1 MKKFSSSQVFRLLA
15 EELQCSFSPQALTEL
30 AKQTQFVQRTSK
42 FRAQDLSSL
51 CIGMGQDTASH
62 SLARLCGI
70 LESETGVLISPE
82 GLNLRL
88 NTKAVEFLRS
98 LFSRLLQKQLLST
111 MPLPSSFSAYFRRI
125 RILDATRGHH
135 IKKRKLYV

>member
-1 MKKFSSSQVFRLLA
+1 MTTLSISQVFRLLA
-15 EELQCSFSPQALTEL
+15 EELQRSFSPQVLTEL

-51 CIGMGQDTASH
+51 CIRIGQDIASY
-62 SLARLCGI
+62 SLTRLCGG

-98 LFSRLLQKQLLST
+98 LFSRLL
-111 MPLPSSFSAYFRRI
+111 
-125 RILDATRGHH
+125 
-135 IKKRKLYV
+135 

>member
-1 MKKFSSSQVFRLLA
+1 MKKLSSSQVFRLLA
-15 EELQCSFSPQALTEL
+15 KELQRSFSPQVLTEL

-62 SLARLCGI
+62 SLARLCGV

-98 LFSRLLQKQLLST
+98 LFSRLLQKQL
-111 MPLPSSFSAYFRRI
+111 
-125 RILDATRGHH
+125 
-135 IKKRKLYV
+135 

>member
-1 MKKFSSSQVFRLLA
+1 MKKLSSPQVFRLLA
-15 EELQCSFSPQALTEL
+15 KELQRIFSPQALTEL
-30 AKQTQFVQRTSK
+30 AKQTLFVQRTSK
-42 FRAQDLSSL
+42 FRAQDLSLL
-51 CIGMGQDTASH
+51 CIGMGQDTESH
-62 SLARLCGI
+62 SLARLCGV

-111 MPLPSSFSAYFRRI
+111 MPLPSSFQHAFV
-125 RILDATRGHH
+125 AFGF
-135 IKKRKLYV
+135 